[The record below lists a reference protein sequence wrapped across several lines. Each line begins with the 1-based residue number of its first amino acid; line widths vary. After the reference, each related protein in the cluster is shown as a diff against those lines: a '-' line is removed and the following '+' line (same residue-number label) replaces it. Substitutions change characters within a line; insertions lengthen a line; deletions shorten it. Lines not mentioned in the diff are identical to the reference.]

1 MTWIH
6 RLLGFFLF
14 FPISKQLIF
23 WPGRAIHRCGGWQRD
38 DGFRLSAL
46 ITASWGLLG
55 GISTLREAGSFPIY
69 LQVNGK
75 SLAAHASIQ
84 QEQLV
89 TDCTF
94 RGTVGRRAGQGEG
107 SSPTQSEW
115 CFLQSPRC
123 LFLFRGEKNKRLDG
137 ETGILWQGENLNS
150 WLSLAP
156 HFKRER
162 WGKWIV
168 LIITIMIIVI

>member
-6 RLLGFFLF
+6 RFLGFFF

-123 LFLFRGEKNKRLDG
+123 LFLFRGKKIKDWMEK
-137 ETGILWQGENLNS
+137 QGFCDRGRTWIPDS
-150 WLSLAP
+150 PWLHTLKEKDEGS
-156 HFKRER
+156 
-162 WGKWIV
+162 G
-168 LIITIMIIVI
+168 

>member
-1 MTWIH
+1 MDQEPPQNTASSFLGLTFSFLI
-6 RLLGFFLF
+6 LPDDLNPPFFGFFFF

-38 DGFRLSAL
+38 DGFLLSAL
-46 ITASWGLLG
+46 IKASWGLLG

-69 LQVNGK
+69 LQANGK

-107 SSPTQSEW
+107 SGPTQSE
-115 CFLQSPRC
+115 
-123 LFLFRGEKNKRLDG
+123 
-137 ETGILWQGENLNS
+137 
-150 WLSLAP
+150 
-156 HFKRER
+156 
-162 WGKWIV
+162 
-168 LIITIMIIVI
+168 